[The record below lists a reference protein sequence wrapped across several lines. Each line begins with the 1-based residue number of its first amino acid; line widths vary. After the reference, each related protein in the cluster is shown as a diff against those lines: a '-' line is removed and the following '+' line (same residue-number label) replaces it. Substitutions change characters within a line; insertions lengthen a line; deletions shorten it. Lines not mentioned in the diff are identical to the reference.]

1 MKNYLKI
8 FSIIF
13 LSVGI
18 FFSISLFA
26 LKMYFQETNND
37 KLIVLG
43 PDNENIIIKP
53 KDPGG
58 KKVSNLDIEILND
71 KDALIKNEK
80 IRPKPT
86 KPELLPLEVIP
97 IENKTKKSIDQNLL
111 KDSKI
116 SEGKN
121 VNSKV
126 IKNIIKKSNKNK
138 LLYRVQFGSFRDLN
152 KAKLAKKN
160 IEIKYAKLL
169 LETKLEIFSYT
180 NNDDLLFHRVWTTS
194 MNKDNGLTL
203 CEKFKKEKIMCI
215 LQVNK
220 RN

>member
-26 LKMYFQETNND
+26 LKIYFKKSNND
-37 KLIVLG
+37 ELIVLG
-43 PDNENIIIKP
+43 PDNENIINKP

-71 KDALIKNEK
+71 KNALIKNEK

-116 SEGKN
+116 SEGKK

-126 IKNIIKKSNKNK
+126 IKKIIKKSNKNK

-194 MNKDNGLTL
+194 MNKDNGLIL
-203 CEKFKKEKIMCI
+203 CEKFKKEKIVCI